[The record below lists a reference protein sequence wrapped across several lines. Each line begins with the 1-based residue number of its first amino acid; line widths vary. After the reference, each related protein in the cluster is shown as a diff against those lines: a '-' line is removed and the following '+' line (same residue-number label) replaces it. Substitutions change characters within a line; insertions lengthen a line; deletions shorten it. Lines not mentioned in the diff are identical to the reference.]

1 MRTAKNLL
9 YYGAI
14 IAIVIFI
21 TPTIWAFFS
30 RLTKGQL
37 TEITTATAVDG
48 RVTKCD
54 SNNHNFLWCLN
65 DKQTRY
71 DFGVFDGANAFTRAQ
86 QAKLP
91 AQNGTGLRY
100 YLAIGDV
107 LHKQAN
113 SPILRVQRGNIITLW
128 TCAEEANPNNR

>member
-9 YYGAI
+9 HYGAI
-14 IAIVIFI
+14 IAIVISI

-37 TEITTATAVDG
+37 TEVTTATAVAG
-48 RVTKCD
+48 RVTGCD
-54 SNNHNFLWCLN
+54 SNNHNFLWYLN
-65 DKQTRY
+65 SKQTRY
-71 DFGVFDGANAFTRAQ
+71 DFGTFDGANGFTRAQ

-91 AQNGTGLRY
+91 TQNGTGLRY

-113 SPILRVQRGNIITLW
+113 SPILRVQRGNIVTLW
-128 TCAEEANPNNR
+128 TCAEEANSDNQ